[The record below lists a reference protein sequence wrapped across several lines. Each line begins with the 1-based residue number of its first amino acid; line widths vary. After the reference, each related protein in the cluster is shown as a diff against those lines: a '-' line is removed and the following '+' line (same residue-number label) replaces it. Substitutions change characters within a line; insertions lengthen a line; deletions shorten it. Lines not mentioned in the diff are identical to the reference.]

1 VALDAG
7 RVVGNYRVEGVLGR
21 GGMATVYSARHV
33 EHGRRVALKVLAGAL
48 GEDPE
53 FVERFR
59 REGRVQ
65 ASLEHPHVVTV
76 YEAAESEH
84 GLYLAMRLVPGPNL
98 ATLMHE
104 RTLDAAG
111 TLRLLGQVGGALDAA
126 HAAGL
131 VHRDVKPQ
139 NVLVGD
145 SNDAYLGDFGLTRM
159 GGTAG
164 VTATGKLLGTVSYLA
179 PEVIRGGEATP
190 ASDRYAF
197 AAMVF
202 EGLAGAVVYPRRTE
216 AAILYAHTSEPPPRI
231 SRRRPELPDAL
242 DEVFTRALAKEPGE
256 RPDSAHEL
264 VERVGG
270 VLADADAGGVGP
282 PPPPGAAALEGAT
295 VEPLPPARQGPPTA
309 PHGRRLATCLVA
321 AALAAAVAA
330 SVVALLVD
338 GDDDEVAAAVPPP
351 LPGSEVLGSDL
362 AEPGR
367 TLDCRGRPPGARSPS
382 CTVVQAELPG
392 RILTVPED
400 GVIRRWAVRS
410 ARGEL
415 ALVVLRP
422 RGNDAS
428 QVVRTQNEFVS
439 DGGVHVFETD
449 VAAER
454 GDLVGVIAIPA
465 SGLGVRSG
473 VEGATTRRWIPLLTG
488 TRPAD
493 RGPGTGFDHEV
504 LFRVEYV
511 PGAQQRQPA
520 QVAGAEADELRP
532 GRVRARRTLRFESGR
547 PVKVALVEL
556 DGRFALDQF
565 IDGRR
570 TARIDVPGFLPGDE
584 GRLLVFE
591 VYAEADREQL
601 GIYIE
606 YANAQSARI
615 LDHFYAARP
624 RAFELV
630 D

>member
-1 VALDAG
+1 
-7 RVVGNYRVEGVLGR
+7 VVGNYRVEGVLGQ

-33 EHGRRVALKVLAGAL
+33 EHGRRVALKVLGGAL

-76 YEAAESEH
+76 YEAAESEY

-159 GGTAG
+159 GETAG
-164 VTATGKLLGTVSYLA
+164 LTVTGKLLGTVSYLA
-179 PEVIRGGEATP
+179 PEVIRGGEATA

-202 EGLAGAVVYPRRTE
+202 EGLAGTVVYPRRTE

-231 SRRRPELPDAL
+231 SRRRPELPQAL
-242 DEVFTRALAKEPGE
+242 DEVFTRALAKDLNE
-256 RPDSAHEL
+256 RPGSAHEL

-270 VLADADAGGVGP
+270 VLAGADAEGLGP
-282 PPPPGAAALEGAT
+282 PPPPGAAALEEAT
-295 VEPLPPARQGPPTA
+295 VEPLPVGGHGALPAARGP
-309 PHGRRLATCLVA
+309 RLVIWLVA
-321 AALAAAVAA
+321 AALAGALAA
-330 SVVALLVD
+330 SVVAVLVN
-338 GDDDEVAAAVPPP
+338 GDEGEEAAAVPST
-351 LPGSEVLGSDL
+351 LPGAAVLGSDL
-362 AEPGR
+362 SEPGR
-367 TLDCRGRPPGARSPS
+367 TLDCRGKPPGPGSPS

-392 RILTVPED
+392 KTLVVPED
-400 GVIRRWAVRS
+400 GVVRRWGVRS

-422 RGNDAS
+422 RGDTAS

-439 DGGVHVFETD
+439 DPGVHVFGTD

-454 GDLVGVIAIPA
+454 GDLVGVIAIPG
-465 SGLGVRSG
+465 SGLGARTEVD
-473 VEGATTRRWIPLLTG
+473 GATTRRWIPLLTG
-488 TRPAD
+488 EAPAD
-493 RGPGTGFDHEV
+493 RGPGTGFDHEL
-504 LFRVEYV
+504 LFRVEFV
-511 PGAQQRQPA
+511 PGDQQRQPEH
-520 QVAGAEADELRP
+520 VAGAEAEELRP
-532 GRVRARRTLRFESGR
+532 GRIRARRKLRFESGR
-547 PVKVALVEL
+547 PVEVALVEL
-556 DGRFALDQF
+556 NGRFVLDEF
-565 IDGRR
+565 LDGRR
-570 TARIDVPGFLPGDE
+570 SARIDVPGFIPSKE

-591 VYAEADREQL
+591 VYAEADRDQL

-606 YANAQSARI
+606 YANEQSARI
-615 LDHFYAARP
+615 RDHFFAARP
-624 RAFELV
+624 REFEFV